1 MEYCPETNLSCEG
14 GKNSGRG
21 TWCDHLGCLTATFT
35 NTLVIS
41 IFMIFKCIQICGKN
55 DADAVFILAES
66 LIWVAHIHAEEPLY
80 CTGSIS
86 VQSNME

>member
-21 TWCDHLGCLTATFT
+21 TWCDHLGCLTATFM

-41 IFMIFKCIQICGKN
+41 IFMIYKYIQICGKN
-55 DADAVFILAES
+55 DADAVFYSCRKFNLGCPHPRRRTI
-66 LIWVAHIHAEEPLY
+66 VLY
-80 CTGSIS
+80 RL
-86 VQSNME
+86 N